1 MAGIDPQR
9 DPRGARWERRLR
21 VPVLG
26 AALLAVPTVLLYFS
40 DLSSTAGTVAVALSW
55 LIWAVFLLEAVIM
68 LSVVAQR
75 RAWMRGHLFGLAILL
90 ATFPLLTKFLEALL
104 AARALSSLQAVRLLQ
119 VLYLVKTAKLL
130 KSWIILRRTGRG
142 PRHPVLISVVALLAA
157 TVVIGILDGIFSVS
171 GKKDPTPF
179 HGAWDVVETLPAW
192 SLAVALGVGAAL
204 AVAVLTLRAP
214 SGTRPRP
221 HAPR

>member
-9 DPRGARWERRLR
+9 DPRGARWEQRLR

-26 AALLAVPTVLLYFS
+26 AALLAIPTVLLYFS
-40 DLSSTAGTVAVALSW
+40 DLGSTAGTVAVALSW
-55 LIWAVFLLEAVIM
+55 LIWSVFLFEAVIM

-104 AARALSSLQAVRLLQ
+104 AARALSSLQGVRLLQ
-119 VLYLVKTAKLL
+119 VLYLAKTAKLL
-130 KSWIILRRTGRG
+130 KSWIILRRTGRT
-142 PRHPVLISVVALLAA
+142 PRHPVLLSVAALLAA
-157 TVVIGILDGIFSVS
+157 TAVVGILDGIVS
-171 GKKDPTPF
+171 GEKNPTPF
-179 HGAWDVVETLPAW
+179 HGAWDLVEALPVW

-204 AVAVLTLRAP
+204 VIAVLTLRSP

-221 HAPR
+221 RAPR